1 MATLRMTDPS
11 GREQDYEIDSRP
23 RVFGRGEDSDVV
35 LGSRSVAR
43 HHMRVWD
50 QDGAVMVE
58 DLTGGR
64 GLKIDGEEVTGT
76 FELHPG
82 SDMQAG
88 VFVFSV
94 PGKFQTDFDAE
105 PMEKRERPPVLAG
118 TKGPT
123 KGLEIELQQG
133 DNDVGRD
140 PELYLVIDDP
150 SVSRL
155 HARISVGAEGITLVD
170 MRSSNGTFVNSKRIE
185 SRTIESGDLV
195 RFGNL
200 EFRLVHGEG
209 VSKGATA
216 LKRKRLLLVGAGTLV
231 GIFLIIVIAARSCQ
245 EPPPKRA
252 VAIEDRVPIE
262 VQVEQHLK
270 AARRAMED
278 YDWKMA
284 GQEVDKALDLHPI
297 STEARKLRK
306 KIEKELVNKDIYD
319 EGKNLYDLSKWADA
333 LGYFMKIPEE
343 SAYHKKVK
351 YKISEIENKLTDYHF
366 SEGKSYYKAQQ
377 YRKAHKHFVE
387 YMELKPCDR
396 KVYQKWIKKTEA
408 KMRRFRIK
416 HEPFTYNCTEKEQPS
431 EVVEKLD
438 PEEVLQ
444 AAYPDKKIY
453 RAMFLYFKGKADV
466 ALQAIRRIK
475 VLSDNPRLVEM
486 AKDLERQIMIVDGK
500 YNEGTSS
507 LYRAKLKDARENFRI
522 ALAADEKI
530 MPKGVRSH
538 YREDIQAQLTAKLY
552 KLGFEEYNRKHWEE
566 SFKHYLECVQVN
578 PDETHCQRGLNDL
591 EERGEEAHNAASMFL
606 ERGQPRRAVDLWKL
620 IMKFTRPESLPYKKA
635 VLKLKDFQERQ

>member
-11 GREQDYEIDSRP
+11 GREQDYELDAKP

-64 GLKIDGEEVTGT
+64 DIKVDGEEVAGT

-82 SDMQAG
+82 SQMEAG
-88 VFVFSV
+88 VFTFSV
-94 PGKFQTDFDAE
+94 PGKIETDFDARPIE
-105 PMEKRERPPVLAG
+105 EGQRPPVLAG
-118 TKGPT
+118 TKGAT
-123 KGLEIELQQG
+123 KGLEIELQPG

-155 HARISVGAEGITLVD
+155 HARISVEAEGAKVVD
-170 MRSSNGTFVNSKRIE
+170 MRSSNGTFVNNRRVETKAL
-185 SRTIESGDLV
+185 ESGDLL

-200 EFRLVHGEG
+200 EFRFVHGDE
-209 VSKGATA
+209 VSRGAVA

-231 GIFLIIVIAARSCQ
+231 GIVLIIGIAAKSCG
-245 EPPPKRA
+245 EPPPKEV

-262 VQVEQHLK
+262 VQVEQRLK
-270 AARRAMED
+270 AARRAMEE

-284 GQEVDKALDLHPI
+284 GKEVDKALDLHPI
-297 STEARKLRK
+297 STEARALRK
-306 KIEKELVNKDIYD
+306 KIEKELVNKEIYD
-319 EGKNLYDLSKWADA
+319 EGKNLYDLSKWSDA
-333 LGYFMKIPEE
+333 LGYFTKIPEE

-351 YKISEIENKLTDYHF
+351 YKISEIENKLTEYHF

-377 YRKAHKHFVE
+377 YRNAHKHFKQ

-396 KVYQKWIKKTEA
+396 RVYQKWIKKTEA
-408 KMRRFRIK
+408 RMRRFRIK
-416 HEPFTYNCTEKEQPS
+416 HKPFVYTCTREEEPGDQVEQ
-431 EVVEKLD
+431 LD

-453 RAMFLYFKGKADV
+453 RAVSLYFKGKADV

-500 YNEGTSS
+500 YNEGTSQ
-507 LYRAKLKDARENFRI
+507 LYRAKLKEARKNFEI

-530 MPKGVRSH
+530 MPKGIDSH
-538 YREDIQAQLTAKLY
+538 YREDIQSQLTGKLY
-552 KLGFEEYNRKHWEE
+552 KLGFEEYNRKHWQE
-566 SFKHYLECVQVN
+566 SFKYYMECVRID
-578 PDETHCQRGLNDL
+578 PDETDCQRGLNDL
-591 EERGEEAHNAASMFL
+591 EERGEEAHSAASAAL
-606 ERGQPRRAVDLWKL
+606 DRGDAQRAVDLWKL
-620 IMKFTRPESLPYKKA
+620 IKKFTRPESLPYKKA
-635 VLKLKDFQERQ
+635 VLKLKDLQQRQ